1 MSDSGENLE
10 RIKDRQR
17 LGYGILLAVALHV
30 ALVIVSGFMNF
41 VAPLPDYLG
50 PLFVEFDSFE
60 PPEPA
65 PVVQAEPPPVEPAPV
80 PPQPTPQPQ
89 VQPPQPQPQPPPQPT
104 PPPTPA
110 EPAAPPTPPP
120 AAQPAPTAPRHGI
133 PQQEWTIEDVM
144 GAQRSPAE
152 RPRGPAAAPS
162 VDPQA
167 TAAEG
172 ELPAWAGQVMQDAGI
187 STEQMDRAEVI
198 QVAQRI
204 QADSAFRDRL
214 QDVIAAVEAAPAR
227 APARD
232 PAAAPGSGPAAAEG
246 PGTELGDGVIRW
258 SDSDGRGGIPRLPQ
272 ITAALFD
279 GPVPARLEFI
289 VLFDVDSRGSVI
301 PGSIVLQ
308 TRSGYTRVNEE
319 VRRTVRGWT
328 FDTKPGAPSESAIF
342 TLIVYRE
349 DVL

>member
-1 MSDSGENLE
+1 MSVSGDNLE

-30 ALVIVSGFMNF
+30 ALAVVSGFMDF

-50 PLFVEFDSFE
+50 PVFVQFDSPE

-65 PVVQAEPPPVEPAPV
+65 PVAQTEPPPAVPA
-80 PPQPTPQPQ
+80 PQPTPQPQ
-89 VQPPQPQPQPPPQPT
+89 LQPPAQ
-104 PPPTPA
+104 PA
-110 EPAAPPTPPP
+110 EPAPP
-120 AAQPAPTAPRHGI
+120 APTQPAPAAPRAAPSAPSAPSHDI
-133 PQQEWTIEDVM
+133 PQREWTVEELM
-144 GAQRSPAE
+144 GAQRSPAQ
-152 RPRGPAAAPS
+152 RTRAPSAAAA
-162 VDPQA
+162 VDEQA
-167 TAAEG
+167 TAADG
-172 ELPAWAGQVMQDAGI
+172 ELPAWAGRAMQEAGI

-204 QADSAFRDRL
+204 QADSAFRSRL
-214 QDVIAAVEAAPAR
+214 QEVIAAVEAAPAR
-227 APARD
+227 AAARD

-246 PGTELGDGVIRW
+246 PGTDLGDGAIRW
-258 SDSDGRGGIPRLPQ
+258 SDSDGRGGIPRLPR

-289 VLFDVDSRGSVI
+289 VLFDVDNRGSVI

-308 TRSGYTRVNEE
+308 TRSRYTRVNEE

-328 FDTKPGAPSESAIF
+328 FDAKPGAPSESAIF

>member
-1 MSDSGENLE
+1 MSVSGDNLE

-30 ALVIVSGFMNF
+30 ALAVVSGFMDF

-50 PLFVEFDSFE
+50 PVFVQFDSPE

-65 PVVQAEPPPVEPAPV
+65 PVAQTEPPPAVPA
-80 PPQPTPQPQ
+80 PQPTPQPQ
-89 VQPPQPQPQPPPQPT
+89 VQPPPQPPPPAPTQP
-104 PPPTPA
+104 A
-110 EPAAPPTPPP
+110 PAAPRAAP
-120 AAQPAPTAPRHGI
+120 AAPSAPSAPSHDI
-133 PQQEWTIEDVM
+133 PQQEWTVEELM

-152 RPRGPAAAPS
+152 RTRGPAAAPS
-162 VDPQA
+162 VDPQD

-172 ELPAWAGQVMQDAGI
+172 ELPPWAGQVMQEAGI

-204 QADSAFRDRL
+204 QADRAFRSRL
-214 QDVIAAVEAAPAR
+214 QEVIAAVEAAPAR

-232 PAAAPGSGPAAAEG
+232 PAATAGSGPAAADG
-246 PGTELGDGVIRW
+246 PGTDLGDGLISW
-258 SDSDGRGGIPRLPQ
+258 PDSEGRGGVPRLPR
-272 ITAALFD
+272 ITADMFPD
-279 GPVPARLEFI
+279 SVPLKTEFI
-289 VLFDVDSRGSVI
+289 VLFDVDNRGSVI

-328 FDTKPGAPSESAIF
+328 FDAKPGAPSESAIF

>member
-1 MSDSGENLE
+1 MSDSGDNLE

-30 ALVIVSGFMNF
+30 ALAVVSGFMDF

-50 PLFVEFDSFE
+50 PVFVQFESPE

-65 PVVQAEPPPVEPAPV
+65 PVAQVEPPPAEPAPL
-80 PPQPTPQPQ
+80 PAQPTPQPQ
-89 VQPPQPQPQPPPQPT
+89 VEPPAQPPEPAPPAPTQPAPSAP
-104 PPPTPA
+104 
-110 EPAAPPTPPP
+110 PAAPAAPSAP
-120 AAQPAPTAPRHGI
+120 AAPRHDI
-133 PQQEWTIEDVM
+133 PQQDWTIEELM

-152 RPRGPAAAPS
+152 RSTAPS
-162 VDPQA
+162 AGLEVDEEA

-172 ELPAWAGQVMQDAGI
+172 VLPAWAGQVMQDAGI

-198 QVAQRI
+198 QVAGRI
-204 QADSAFRDRL
+204 QADSAFRARL

-227 APARD
+227 APGSD
-232 PAAAPGSGPAAAEG
+232 PAAAPGSGPAAADG
-246 PGTELGDGVIRW
+246 PGTDLGDGVIRW
-258 SDSDGRGGIPRLPQ
+258 SDSDGRGGIPRLPR
-272 ITAALFD
+272 ITAAMFD

-289 VLFDVDSRGSVI
+289 VLFDVDNRGSVI
-301 PGSIVLQ
+301 PGSIVFQ

-319 VRRTVRGWT
+319 VRRTVSGWT
-328 FDTKPGAPSESAIF
+328 FEAKPGAPSESAIF

>member
-1 MSDSGENLE
+1 MSVSGDNLE
-10 RIKDRQR
+10 RIKGRQR

-30 ALVIVSGFMNF
+30 ALAVASGFMDF

-50 PLFVEFDSFE
+50 PVFVQFDSPE

-65 PVVQAEPPPVEPAPV
+65 PVAQTEPPPAVPA
-80 PPQPTPQPQ
+80 
-89 VQPPQPQPQPPPQPT
+89 PQPT
-104 PPPTPA
+104 PPAPTQPA
-110 EPAAPPTPPP
+110 PAAPRAAPSAPSAPSHDIPPK
-120 AAQPAPTAPRHGI
+120 
-133 PQQEWTIEDVM
+133 EWTVEELM
-144 GAQRSPAE
+144 GAQRSPAQ
-152 RPRGPAAAPS
+152 RTRAPSAAAA
-162 VDPQA
+162 VDEQA
-167 TAAEG
+167 TAADG
-172 ELPAWAGQVMQDAGI
+172 ELPAWAGRAMQEAGI

-204 QADSAFRDRL
+204 QADSAFRSRL
-214 QDVIAAVEAAPAR
+214 QEVIAAVEAAPAR
-227 APARD
+227 AAARD

-246 PGTELGDGVIRW
+246 PGTDLGDGVIRW
-258 SDSDGRGGIPRLPQ
+258 SDSDGRGGIPRLPR

-289 VLFDVDSRGSVI
+289 VLFDVDNRGSVI

-308 TRSGYTRVNEE
+308 TRSRYTRVNEE

-328 FDTKPGAPSESAIF
+328 FDAKPGAPSESAIF